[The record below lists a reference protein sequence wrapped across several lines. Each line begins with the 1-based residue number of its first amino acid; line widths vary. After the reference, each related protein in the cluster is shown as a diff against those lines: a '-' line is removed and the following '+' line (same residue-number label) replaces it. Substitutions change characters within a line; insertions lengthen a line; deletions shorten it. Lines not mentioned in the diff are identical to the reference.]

1 MYGKLPSYQAMFQ
14 REGVHGPA
22 DLAIVGSAEQV
33 KEEIVGLAE
42 AGVTSFAASEYC
54 LTPQERTDTRQ
65 TLLKLIG
72 DV

>member
-33 KEEIVGLAE
+33 KEEIAGLAE
-42 AGVTSFAASEYC
+42 AGVTSFAAS
-54 LTPQERTDTRQ
+54 
-65 TLLKLIG
+65 
-72 DV
+72 